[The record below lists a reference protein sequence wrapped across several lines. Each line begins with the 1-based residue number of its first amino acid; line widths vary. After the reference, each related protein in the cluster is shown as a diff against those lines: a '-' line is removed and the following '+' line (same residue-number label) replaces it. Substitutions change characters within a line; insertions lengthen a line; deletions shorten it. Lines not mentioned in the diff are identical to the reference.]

1 MSKTTVASTGID
13 LSDNFAFTG
22 TVSGAGKIGQI
33 VTAVYDTDSQSTSSS
48 SFVQIGPS
56 LSITPSAT
64 SSKIFVQ
71 VHGGSVYTASDKNGK
86 FSIYRNSTN
95 LGNTNG
101 FYAHFANQSYLL
113 SGISMSVLDSP
124 SSTSSI
130 TYATYVRTSSGPVI
144 FQDNTTRTVI
154 TAMEVLA

>member
-1 MSKTTVASTGID
+1 MAITRLNNNSISAVSALPSGID
-13 LSDNFAFTG
+13 TG
-22 TVSGAGKIGQI
+22 KVGQV
-33 VTAVYDTDSQSTSSS
+33 VTAVYDTNGATTSSS

-86 FSIYRNSTN
+86 FSIFRGSTN

-124 SSTSSI
+124 SSTSAI
-130 TYATYVRTSSGPVI
+130 TYATYVKTSSGPVS

-154 TAMEVLA
+154 TAMEILA